1 MTKTTYNPYSGEG
14 RSLGQKSSIYMH
26 VGGTF
31 FGRNDVKK
39 KDEARLRSLL
49 RSRQAAAGSVV
60 VCVPCP
66 ETTLLLF

>member
-31 FGRNDVKK
+31 FGQNDVKK

-49 RSRQAAAGSVV
+49 SLY
-60 VCVPCP
+60 CW
-66 ETTLLLF
+66 LLLLMLFVFRDSSCSLA

>member
-14 RSLGQKSSIYMH
+14 RSLGQNSSIYMH

-39 KDEARLRSLL
+39 KDEARRCGRYSTMLFVFRDSSCSL
-49 RSRQAAAGSVV
+49 A
-60 VCVPCP
+60 
-66 ETTLLLF
+66 